1 MTEIREIKKSQNFLQ
16 IAGTLLEKNIEI
28 VTMEIEITDFK
39 HNNTK
44 KKITCEVARKKD
56 FKNPALLVECSPKD
70 ENGNVRYTAQLGVDF
85 MNIKYGVASKQFDDK
100 GNIVDSENFKGIK
113 TVLDTYIA
121 KAEAKTNEES
131 TRVYVK
137 SGFLIP
143 NEYANSQ
150 GEFKTYIP
158 TITTFNVTSTNV
170 PEDIC
175 EGNLSGVIRTMIREV
190 RGEQQEETGRVKI
203 DFYYFDNKGAT
214 YPVTF
219 MVEKD
224 LADDVERLYEN
235 GQSVKFYY
243 EFLTNHIGAKKIQNE
258 SGFGRRQTNT
268 TSGFDVL
275 ELSVF
280 RGEEPFE
287 EEHELFVPIDLMK
300 KAIADRQNMIDTKCR
315 EAKEKGNN
323 KDNKSNQKS
332 GLGARKPMVVEETAD
347 NDINIDSCPF

>member
-16 IAGTLLEKNIEI
+16 VAGTLLEKNIEI
-28 VTMEIEITDFK
+28 VTMETEITDSK
-39 HNNTK
+39 NEK
-44 KKITCEVARKKD
+44 RKKITCEVAKKKD

-70 ENGNVRYTAQLGVDF
+70 ESGNIRYTAQLGVDF
-85 MNIKYGVASKQFDDK
+85 WGIKFGIASKKLNDE
-100 GNIVDSENFKGIK
+100 GNIVDNENFKGIK

-121 KAEAKTNEES
+121 KSKTQEDKQP
-131 TRVYVK
+131 TKVWVK
-137 SGFLIP
+137 SGFLVA
-143 NEYANSQ
+143 NEYANVQ
-150 GEFKTYIP
+150 GEFKTYMPI
-158 TITTFNVTSTNV
+158 ITTYNITSTNV

-175 EGNLSGVIRTMIREV
+175 EGNLSGVIRTMIRET

-203 DFYYFDNKGAT
+203 EFYFFDKKGAT

-275 ELSVF
+275 ELSIF

-287 EEHELFVPIDLMK
+287 EEHELFIPMDLMK
-300 KAIADRQNMIDTKCR
+300 KAIAERQNMIDTKCR

-347 NDINIDSCPF
+347 NDINDNCCPF